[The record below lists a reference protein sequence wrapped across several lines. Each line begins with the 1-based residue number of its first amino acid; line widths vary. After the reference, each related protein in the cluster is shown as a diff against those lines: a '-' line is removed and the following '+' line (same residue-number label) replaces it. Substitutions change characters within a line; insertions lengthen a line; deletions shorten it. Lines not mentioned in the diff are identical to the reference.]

1 VTVAD
6 SMGPG
11 WAGGLATVVTEMHH
25 TAGETV
31 LRFMAGT
38 ISKGIDQPDWT
49 ARQWGNAA
57 AVNRRTDTVLA
68 GLARDSQREVNRAV
82 LVAYRRGFGKDPF
95 ETAAARGLVD
105 RLMDVLRRVWA
116 SWRQSFRSAWS
127 RLIATGSV
135 QQDGQ
140 ARRAAVQREMNRFA
154 DSGPAAF
161 RDARGRQW
169 SAPGYV
175 KQAVSHTA
183 GQAALDGWFAAIRD
197 EGRDLVI
204 VPETPTTCPLCA
216 PWMGRVL
223 SVSGGDPEHA
233 SVATA
238 RAAGL
243 WHPNC
248 RHSAVEWFPGY
259 KRQPIPFMIQRSRAV
274 LYEQAQRER
283 QIERTIRQWQ
293 QREAAALDDIARAKA
308 SRKVRQWSRALRIH
322 RAQHGSTPRRAA

>member
-1 VTVAD
+1 LTVAD

-11 WAGGLATVVTEMHH
+11 WADGLATVVTEMHH

-38 ISKGIDQPDWT
+38 INTGMDRPDWT
-49 ARQWGNAA
+49 ARQWANAPT
-57 AVNRRTDTVLA
+57 VDRRTDRVLA
-68 GLARDSQREVNRAV
+68 ALARDSEREVSRAV
-82 LVAYRRGFGKDPF
+82 LTAYRRGFGKDTF

-105 RLMDVLRRVWA
+105 RLMDLLRGVW
-116 SWRQSFRSAWS
+116 SRWRQSFRSAWG

-140 ARRAAVQREMNRFA
+140 ARRQAVQRELDRLA

-183 GQAALDGWFAAIRD
+183 GQAAMDGWFAAIQG

-216 PWMGRVL
+216 PWMGKVL
-223 SVSGGDPEHA
+223 SVSGFDPEHA

-248 RHSAVEWFPGY
+248 QHEAVEWFPGY
-259 KRQPIPFMIQRSRAV
+259 RRQPIPFMIQRSRAV
-274 LYEQAQRER
+274 LYEHAQRER

-293 QREAAALDDIARAKA
+293 TRQAAGLDDIARAKA
-308 SRKVRQWSRALRIH
+308 SRKVRQWQAELRKH
-322 RAQHGSTPRRAA
+322 RAQYGTTARRTA

>member
-11 WAGGLATVVTEMHH
+11 WADGLATVVTELHH

-38 ISKGIDQPDWT
+38 ISTGINRDDWT
-49 ARQWGNAA
+49 QRQWGNAA
-57 AVNRRTDTVLA
+57 AVQRRTDTVLA
-68 GLARDSQREVNRAV
+68 GLARDAEREVGAAV
-82 LVAYRRGFGKDPF
+82 LKAYRRGYGRSGFDATPV
-95 ETAAARGLVD
+95 RGLTG
-105 RLMDVLRRVWA
+105 RLMDLLRRVWQA
-116 SWRQSFRSAWS
+116 WRQAW
-127 RLIATGSV
+127 RTLWGTLIARGSGQTG
-135 QQDGQ
+135 D
-140 ARRAAVQREMNRFA
+140 ARRAVVQRELNRAA
-154 DSGPAAF
+154 DGLTAF
-161 RDARGRQW
+161 RTGRQSW
-169 SAPGYV
+169 TAPGYV
-175 KQAVSHTA
+175 KQAVSHV
-183 GQAALDGWFAAIRD
+183 AATTVMDGWFAAIRD

-248 RHSAVEWFPGY
+248 QHEAVEWFPGY
-259 KRQPIPFMIQRSRAV
+259 RRQAIPFMIQRSRAV

-293 QREAAALDDIARAKA
+293 AREAAALDDIARAKA
-308 SRKVRQWSRALRIH
+308 SRKVRQWTKELRRH
-322 RAQHGSTPRRAA
+322 RAEHGTTPRRAA

>member
-1 VTVAD
+1 MTVAD

-11 WAGGLATVVTEMHH
+11 WADGLATVVTELHY
-25 TAGETV
+25 TTGETV

-38 ISKGIDQPDWT
+38 ISRGIDRPDWT
-49 ARQWGNAA
+49 ARQWANAA
-57 AVNRRTDTVLA
+57 AVNRRTDAALA
-68 GLARDSQREVNRAV
+68 ALARDSQREVDRAV
-82 LVAYRRGFGKDPF
+82 LIAYRRGFGKDSF
-95 ETAAARGLVD
+95 ETAAVRGLID
-105 RLMDVLRRVWA
+105 RLMAALRRVWA
-116 SWRQSFRSAWS
+116 SWRQSFRTAWS

-135 QQDGQ
+135 QQDAQ
-140 ARRAAVQREMNRFA
+140 ARRSAVQREMDRLA

-161 RDARGRQW
+161 RDSRGRQW

-183 GQAALDGWFAAIRD
+183 GQAAMDGWFAAIRD

-223 SVSGGDPEHA
+223 SVSGSDPRHA

-238 RAAGL
+238 RTAGL

-248 RHSAVEWFPGY
+248 QHEAVEWFPGY
-259 KRQPIPFMIQRSRAV
+259 QRQSVPFMIQRSRAV
-274 LYEQAQRER
+274 LYEAAQRER
-283 QIERTIRQWQ
+283 AIERLIRQWQ
-293 QREAAALDDIARAKA
+293 AREAAALDDLARAKA
-308 SRKVRQWSRALRIH
+308 ARKVRQWSKELRKH
-322 RAQHGSTPRRAA
+322 RAEHGTTPRRAA

>member
-1 VTVAD
+1 LTVVD

-11 WAGGLATVVTEMHH
+11 WADGLATVVTEMHH

-38 ISKGIDQPDWT
+38 INTGMDRPDWT
-49 ARQWGNAA
+49 GWQWANAST
-57 AVNRRTDTVLA
+57 VDRRTDRVLA
-68 GLARDSQREVNRAV
+68 ALARDSEREINRAV
-82 LVAYRRGFGKDPF
+82 LTAYRRGFGKDTF

-105 RLMDVLRRVWA
+105 RLMDVLRRVW
-116 SWRQSFRSAWS
+116 SGWRQSFRSAWG

-140 ARRAAVQREMNRFA
+140 ARRQAVQREIDRFA

-161 RDARGRQW
+161 RDSRGRKW

-183 GQAALDGWFAAIRD
+183 GQAAMDGWFAAIQG

-216 PWMGRVL
+216 PWMGKVL
-223 SVSGGDPEHA
+223 SVSGFDPEHA

-259 KRQPIPFMIQRSRAV
+259 KRQSIPFMIQRSRAV
-274 LYEQAQRER
+274 LYEHAQRER

-293 QREAAALDDIARAKA
+293 TREAAALDDIARAKA
-308 SRKVRQWSRALRIH
+308 SRKVRQWQAELRQH
-322 RAQHGSTPRRAA
+322 RAQHGTTARRTA